1 MATVEELDK
10 KWFAS
15 PETFEECLQESM
27 RKLAELV
34 KKEKSMDLEVAVLNE
49 FSEGSQQ
56 ANSTVDM

>member
-15 PETFEECLQESM
+15 RETFEKCLQESM
-27 RKLAELV
+27 RKLAELI

-49 FSEGSQQ
+49 SSEGSQQ